1 MTVHAATMATS
12 AQVRPAQNWIL
23 SPVQDSLFIIAAPLL
38 ALGLALLSF
47 NWLGA
52 AAATAAILVTHV
64 VFTVA
69 HHLPTFI
76 RVYGDVDL
84 FRRYRW
90 SFVLAP
96 VVPLVFALGTLAWIN
111 AHDLPLETFLYLYI
125 MLALWDPWHFLRQ
138 HYGFMRIYDRHNAAP
153 RKLAARMDLG
163 LSASWFVFIM
173 LASGE
178 WLAGMLEDLNGRVQV
193 PLAMAL
199 PLGLLSG
206 LTILARDIATC
217 ATAGYLVYLFVC
229 WRRGWFVS
237 LPKLAL
243 AGITFIVMYLA
254 YAPNA
259 WMASVAPEW
268 SFKVGFAAIG
278 IVHMTQYL
286 AIVWRYNRG
295 LARSDPRAR
304 AGWFRGVHAR
314 GGALLAAVYVL
325 VCLAYGSG
333 LTQVHDNR
341 WLMSVLLALGFTS
354 TLLHYYFD
362 GFIWKVRHAQNRENL
377 GLTPQG
383 FDQRS
388 DQGSAL
394 SWWAKARVPG
404 PAAVLTRQLLYFGI
418 PMGLLTA
425 GMLSASAAPTNYI
438 QHMYA
443 AEDSSRH
450 GEYSRA
456 ASEAGLAFTAMRRQL
471 PFAGRIA
478 QLQPTAARE
487 AAYAFLLYNQSYYA
501 NVVMPALA
509 GEAPLAWQRRAHR
522 EAVGQAIAV
531 LETAMTRG
539 GSLAHAGR
547 DSLSIDDVRRTLAS
561 WRRVVNQPL

>member
-1 MTVHAATMATS
+1 MTAHAATMATS

-23 SPVQDSLFIIAAPLL
+23 NPLQDSLFIIAAPLL
-38 ALGLALLSF
+38 ALGFALVSF
-47 NWLGA
+47 SWLGA

-76 RVYGDVDL
+76 RVYGDVEL

-90 SFVLAP
+90 SFLLAP
-96 VVPLVFALGTLAWIN
+96 VVPFAFALGALAWIN

-153 RKLAARMDLG
+153 RKLAARMDLA
-163 LSASWFVFIM
+163 LCVSWFVFIM

-193 PLAMAL
+193 PLATML
-199 PLGLLSG
+199 PFGVLSG
-206 LTILARDIATC
+206 LTVLARDIAMLVTV
-217 ATAGYLVYLFVC
+217 GYVVYLFVC

-237 LPKLAL
+237 LPKIAL
-243 AGITFIVMYLA
+243 AAITFAVMYLA

-259 WMASVAPEW
+259 WMASIQPEW

-295 LARSDPRAR
+295 LARSEPRSR
-304 AGWFRGVHAR
+304 AGWFRGIHAR
-314 GGALLAAVYVL
+314 GGLWMAAAYVI

-341 WLMSVLLALGFTS
+341 WLMSALLAVGFTS

-377 GLTPQG
+377 GIG
-383 FDQRS
+383 DE
-388 DQGSAL
+388 SAV
-394 SWWAKARVPG
+394 SWWSRARVPG
-404 PAAVLTRQLLYFGI
+404 PAAVLTRQLLYFGV

-425 GMLSASAAPTNYI
+425 GMLSVGGAPTNYL

-443 AEDSSRH
+443 AEDASRR

-456 ASEAGLAFTAMRRQL
+456 AEEARLAFTAMRRQL

-509 GEAPLAWQRRAHR
+509 GERAAR
-522 EAVGQAIAV
+522 TGSSTRIA
-531 LETAMTRG
+531 MR
-539 GSLAHAGR
+539 
-547 DSLSIDDVRRTLAS
+547 
-561 WRRVVNQPL
+561 WRRPSLCSSRRSRAAERWRMRAANR

>member
-1 MTVHAATMATS
+1 MTVHAAAMMTS

-23 SPVQDSLFIIAAPLL
+23 NPLQDSLFIIAAPLL
-38 ALGLALLSF
+38 ALGLALASF
-47 NWLGA
+47 IWLGA
-52 AAATAAILVTHV
+52 AAATGAILVTHV

-76 RVYGDVDL
+76 RVYGDVEL

-90 SFVLAP
+90 SFLLAP
-96 VVPLVFALGTLAWIN
+96 VVPLTFALGTLAWIN
-111 AHDLPLETFLYLYI
+111 ASGLPLETFLYLYI

-138 HYGFMRIYDRHNAAP
+138 HYGFMRIYDRHNTAP
-153 RKLAARMDLG
+153 RKLAARMDLI
-163 LSASWFVFIM
+163 LCVTWFVFIM

-193 PLAMAL
+193 PLAMVL
-199 PLGLLSG
+199 PLGVLSG
-206 LTILARDIATC
+206 LTVLARDVAVL
-217 ATAGYLVYLFVC
+217 ATAAYMVYLFIC

-237 LPKLAL
+237 LPKIAL
-243 AGITFIVMYLA
+243 AAITFAVMYVA

-295 LARSDPRAR
+295 LARSEVKAR
-304 AGWFRGVHAR
+304 GGWFRGIHAR
-314 GGALLAAVYVL
+314 GGLWLAALYVL

-341 WLMSVLLALGFTS
+341 WLMSVLLAIGFTS

-362 GFIWKVRHAQNRENL
+362 GFIWKVRHAQNRDNL
-377 GLTPQG
+377 GLG
-383 FDQRS
+383 
-388 DQGSAL
+388 GESAE
-394 SWWAKARVPG
+394 SWWSRARVPG
-404 PAAVLTRQLLYFGI
+404 PAAVLTRQLLYFGV
-418 PMGLLTA
+418 PMALLTA
-425 GMLSASAAPTNYI
+425 GMLGTVTTPTNYI
-438 QHMYA
+438 HHMYA
-443 AEDSSRH
+443 AEASSRR

-456 ASEAGLAFTAMRRQL
+456 ATEAQLAFTAMRRQL

-478 QLQPTAARE
+478 QLRPTAARE
-487 AAYAFLLYNQSYYA
+487 AAYAYLLYNQSYYA

-509 GEAPLAWQRRAHR
+509 GEAPLHWQQRAHH
-522 EAVGQAIAV
+522 EAVAQAIAV
-531 LETAMTRG
+531 LETALARG
-539 GSLAHAGR
+539 GPLAHAGR
-547 DSLSIDDVRRTLAS
+547 DSLKTEDVRRALAS
-561 WRRVVNQPL
+561 WRRVLDQPT

>member
-1 MTVHAATMATS
+1 MTAHAATMVTS
-12 AQVRPAQNWIL
+12 AQARPAQNWIL
-23 SPVQDSLFIIAAPLL
+23 NPLQDSLFIIAAPLL

-47 NWLGA
+47 GWLGA
-52 AAATAAILVTHV
+52 AAATTAILVVHV

-76 RVYGDVDL
+76 RAYGDL
-84 FRRYRW
+84 ELLRRYRW
-90 SFVLAP
+90 SLLLAP
-96 VVPLVFALGTLAWIN
+96 VVPLTFALGALAWIN
-111 AHDLPLETFLYLYI
+111 ARGLPLETFLYLYI

-153 RKLAARMDLG
+153 RKLAARMDLI
-163 LSASWFVFIM
+163 LCASWFVFIM

-178 WLAGMLEDLNGRVQV
+178 WFAGLLEDLNARVQV
-193 PLAMAL
+193 PLALAL
-199 PLGLLSG
+199 PLGVLPAA
-206 LTILARDIATC
+206 TTFARDFALF

-243 AGITFIVMYLA
+243 AAITFAVMYVA
-254 YAPNA
+254 YAPNE
-259 WMASVAPEW
+259 WMASIEPQW

-295 LARSDPRAR
+295 LAKSETRAR

-314 GGALLAAVYVL
+314 GGLVLAAVYVV

-333 LTQVHDNR
+333 LTQVHESR
-341 WLMSVLLALGFTS
+341 WLMSLLLAIGFTS

-362 GFIWKVRHAQNRENL
+362 GFIWKVRHAQNRDNL
-377 GLTPQG
+377 GLAG
-383 FDQRS
+383 E
-388 DQGSAL
+388 SAQ
-394 SWWAKARVPG
+394 SWWQHARLPG
-404 PAAVLTRQLLYFGI
+404 PAAVLARQLVYFGV

-425 GMLSASAAPTNYI
+425 GMLSLTGVPANYI
-438 QHMYA
+438 GHMYA
-443 AEDSSRH
+443 AEEASRH

-456 ASEAGLAFTAMRRQL
+456 VQEAGLAFTAMRRQL
-471 PFAGRIA
+471 PFAAKIA
-478 QLQPTAARE
+478 QLQPTASRE

-509 GEAPLAWQRRAHR
+509 SEQPPAWQRRAHHD
-522 EAVGQAIAV
+522 AVSQAIAV
-531 LETAMTRG
+531 LETALARG
-539 GSLAHAGR
+539 GALAHAGR
-547 DSLSIDDVRRTLAS
+547 ETLRTEDVQRTLAS
-561 WRRVVNQPL
+561 WRRVTAQPI

>member
-1 MTVHAATMATS
+1 
-12 AQVRPAQNWIL
+12 
-23 SPVQDSLFIIAAPLL
+23 
-38 ALGLALLSF
+38 
-47 NWLGA
+47 
-52 AAATAAILVTHV
+52 
-64 VFTVA
+64 
-69 HHLPTFI
+69 
-76 RVYGDVDL
+76 
-84 FRRYRW
+84 
-90 SFVLAP
+90 
-96 VVPLVFALGTLAWIN
+96 
-111 AHDLPLETFLYLYI
+111 
-125 MLALWDPWHFLRQ
+125 
-138 HYGFMRIYDRHNAAP
+138 
-153 RKLAARMDLG
+153 
-163 LSASWFVFIM
+163 
-173 LASGE
+173 
-178 WLAGMLEDLNGRVQV
+178 
-193 PLAMAL
+193 MAL

-206 LTILARDIATC
+206 LTTVAFDIAMC

-243 AGITFIVMYLA
+243 AAITFVVMYIA

-259 WMASVAPEW
+259 WMAGVAPEW

-295 LARSDPRAR
+295 LAGSEPRAR

-314 GGALLAAVYVL
+314 GGLLLAAGYVI

-333 LTQVHDNR
+333 LTQVYANR
-341 WLMSVLLALGFTS
+341 WLMSLLLAVGFTS

-377 GLTPQG
+377 GLG
-383 FDQRS
+383 A
-388 DQGSAL
+388 GS
-394 SWWAKARVPG
+394 SWWVKARVPG

-425 GMLSASAAPTNYI
+425 GMLSATGAPTNYI

-443 AEDSSRH
+443 AEDSSRR

-509 GEAPLAWQRRAHR
+509 GEQPLEWQRHAHR
-522 EAVGQAIAV
+522 DAVAQAIVV
-531 LETAMTRG
+531 LETAVARG
-539 GSLAHAGR
+539 GPLAHAGR
-547 DSLSIDDVRRTLAS
+547 DSLTLDDVRRTLTS
-561 WRRVVNQPL
+561 WRRVAARPI